1 MIVMMLIKPSSFLTI
16 LHGGETSQSKPNFV
30 SHYIFLRGFQDINIP
45 KKHLFFPIKKTAPG
59 IFFNCPGLQSGQSG
73 LCTCHFD
80 TITRVCDRI
89 GVDCCCY
96 GSRGFFWRFPEQLGY
111 IYFGSAKNDT
121 ENFVLVFEK
130 WSAISLRWMIYNQL
144 LYIIYST
151 KILKL

>member
-1 MIVMMLIKPSSFLTI
+1 MMLVMMLIKPSCFLTI
-16 LHGGETSQSKPNFV
+16 LLGGGTSQPKTYKIYTKNI
-30 SHYIFLRGFQDINIP
+30 SHYYTQGGRKVP
-45 KKHLFFPIKKTAPG
+45 RHTPYSYPIKKTAPG

-80 TITRVCDRI
+80 TITRICDRI

-121 ENFVLVFEK
+121 ERNGNFVIIVDK
-130 WSAISLRWMIYNQL
+130 WSVISLRWMIYDQL
-144 LYIIYST
+144 LQYI
-151 KILKL
+151 